1 MTFSPQLGAFML
13 ALAGVAGATVA
24 VCLGHIDQ
32 PTYIGLVGPILG
44 VGIGAGV
51 HAQGVDSGNATA
63 TSAPTGQ

>member
-1 MTFSPQLGAFML
+1 MTFSPQLGAFVL

-51 HAQGVDSGNATA
+51 HAQGVDSGSTTTTA
-63 TSAPTGQ
+63 RAPGA